1 VSNWASVAKRIRVS
15 LGFAFAILYLWLAHP
30 SAWSLAS
37 GIAVAAL
44 GLMIRAVASGHVRK
58 NETLTTSGPY
68 AYVRNPLYLG
78 SVITAAGFTIAARS
92 GWIAL
97 AMVLIF
103 VLIYL
108 PVIRAEESFLRQ
120 RFAEFGQ
127 YAEHVPRLLPR
138 RSPFGKFRG
147 SFSWELYWKHREYNA
162 FLGAALMIAALAVK
176 MLWFTN

>member
-1 VSNWASVAKRIRVS
+1 VSSWAAIAKRIRVP
-15 LGFAFAILYLWLAHP
+15 LGFAFAILYLWLARP
-30 SAWSLAS
+30 EAWSLAS
-37 GIAVAAL
+37 GIALAAF
-44 GLMIRAVASGHVRK
+44 GLIIRAVASGHVRK
-58 NETLTTSGPY
+58 NETLTTTGPY

-92 GWIAL
+92 SWIAL

-103 VLIYL
+103 LLVYL
-108 PVIRAEESFLRQ
+108 PVIRAEETFLRQ
-120 RFAEFGQ
+120 RFPQFGE

-138 RSPFGKFRG
+138 CSAFGKFRE

-176 MLWFTN
+176 MIWFTN

>member
-1 VSNWASVAKRIRVS
+1 MSSWAAVAKRIRVP

-30 SAWSLAS
+30 RAWSLTS
-37 GIAVAAL
+37 GMAVAAL

-103 VLIYL
+103 VFIYL
-108 PVIRAEESFLRQ
+108 PVIRAEETFLRQ

-138 RSPFGKFRG
+138 SSAFGKVRG

-162 FLGAALMIAALAVK
+162 FLGAALIIAALAVK

>member
-1 VSNWASVAKRIRVS
+1 M
-15 LGFAFAILYLWLAHP
+15 
-30 SAWSLAS
+30 
-37 GIAVAAL
+37 AVAAL
-44 GLMIRAVASGHVRK
+44 GLTIRAVASGHVRK

-78 SVITAAGFTIAARS
+78 SAITAAGFTIAARS

-103 VLIYL
+103 VLVYL
-108 PVIRAEESFLRQ
+108 PVIGAEEMFLRQ

-127 YAEHVPRLLPR
+127 YAEHVPRLWPR
-138 RSPFGKFRG
+138 CRPFGKFRG

-162 FLGAALMIAALAVK
+162 FLGAALIIAALAVK
-176 MLWFTN
+176 MFWFTN